1 MFAKLR
7 QITGVLQIVGLG
19 VKFLYIYRMRRRGRG
34 RGDKGRE
41 MEGATDYDVLT
52 DLVNTDILTCW
63 CDKKEKHG
71 RDGWPRR
78 TGSPGLAKHLE
89 R

>member
-1 MFAKLR
+1 M
-7 QITGVLQIVGLG
+7 I
-19 VKFLYIYRMRRRGRG
+19 RRGRG
-34 RGDKGRE
+34 RGDKGEE
-41 MEGATDYDVLT
+41 MKGATDYDVHT

-63 CDKKEKHG
+63 CDKKKNKNNNTKQK